1 MCHKVNP
8 TYLKRGLRFLKN
20 HRRVDQ
26 EFLVKGGEGGG
37 GGGGGVI
44 HIGQGC
50 LQKG

>member
-37 GGGGGVI
+37 GVI